1 MYHCWNM
8 FLMFILTILVINSTI
23 AGKAPKL
30 GEVKSKVSI
39 NLGNKFKFTCYLEDG
54 NKVPVKFEWYRNGQ
68 LLSIGIN
75 TRYKI
80 DNSPDES
87 VLIINKLETNDSAN
101 YSCTARST
109 FGTDTQS
116 TTLTV
121 KGWI

>member
-1 MYHCWNM
+1 
-8 FLMFILTILVINSTI
+8 MFILTILVINSTI

-39 NLGNKFKFTCYLEDG
+39 NLGNKFKFHCYLEDG
-54 NKVPVKFEWYRNGQ
+54 NKVPVKFEWYRNGH
-68 LLSIGIN
+68 LLSIGMN

-87 VLIINKLETNDSAN
+87 VLIINKLESNDSAN